1 MKSKLLFLLL
11 GIAVILCVLFTKRTV
26 ILSLHSG
33 CHYTYGFPLT
43 SFVVQEGEVAYIYIA
58 NIVFNILLFFP
69 AVTATVLSFI
79 QKQYRKFNNAM
90 IIIFSAVTVFSLF
103 LPWQFR
109 QYSFLEMLIL
119 YSLWILWLV
128 FLVCNIL
135 IKKKLCVKL

>member
-1 MKSKLLFLLL
+1 MKNKLLFLLL
-11 GIAVILCVLFTKRTV
+11 GITVILCILFTKGGV
-26 ILSLHSG
+26 IFGLHSG
-33 CHYTYGFPLT
+33 AHYNYGFPLT

-69 AVTATVLSFI
+69 AVTATVLCFI
-79 QKQYRKFNNAM
+79 QKQYCKFNDAM

-109 QYSFLEMLIL
+109 QYSFLAMLIL

-135 IKKKLCVKL
+135 IKKKLCVKS